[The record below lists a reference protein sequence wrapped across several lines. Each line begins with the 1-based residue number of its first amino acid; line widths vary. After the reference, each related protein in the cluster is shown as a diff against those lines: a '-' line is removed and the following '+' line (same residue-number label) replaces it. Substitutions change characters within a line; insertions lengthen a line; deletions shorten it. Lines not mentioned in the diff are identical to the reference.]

1 MFTSDNS
8 GELVRV
14 SYSGDGTGKLEVVQ
28 GQGNTA
34 APAGSSGLSSG
45 AIAGIALGAAAAV
58 LLLALMAVRWFRKRT
73 AQAPGSSRKR
83 DAAEPEFG
91 AAMS

>member
-14 SYSGDGTGKLEVVQ
+14 SYSGDGRGTLAVVQ
-28 GQGNTA
+28 NQVSTA
-34 APAGSSGLSSG
+34 APGLSSG
-45 AIAGIALGAAAAV
+45 AIAGIAVGAASAA
-58 LLLALMAVRWFRKRT
+58 LLLALMAVRWLRKTTT
-73 AQAPGSSRKR
+73 AGATGGSRKR
-83 DAAEPEFG
+83 DAAEPQFG